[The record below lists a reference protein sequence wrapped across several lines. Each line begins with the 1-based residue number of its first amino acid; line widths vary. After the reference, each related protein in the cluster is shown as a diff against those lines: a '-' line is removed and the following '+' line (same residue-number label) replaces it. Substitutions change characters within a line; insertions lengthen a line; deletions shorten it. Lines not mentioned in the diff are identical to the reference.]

1 MATERARYRK
11 RPLRG
16 VLALSALAAALLVPA
31 RFVQAEPPRAQLAVI
46 ASGFRH
52 SRGHAEAKLFRPGE
66 NVLGVPFRRAR
77 VVPQVGQARFQFP
90 DLPLGDYALVVFHDE
105 NDNGKIDHN
114 FLGLPAEP
122 LGFSNGF
129 SPGLFAG
136 MPSFEKLKFA
146 FRADGEKQRIRVE

>member
-1 MATERARYRK
+1 MATERGHWLARR
-11 RPLRG
+11 
-16 VLALSALAAALLVPA
+16 VFVFSALAAALLVPP
-31 RFVQAEPPRAQLAVI
+31 RFVQAEPSRAALTVTAT
-46 ASGFRH
+46 GFRH
-52 SRGHAEAKLFRPGE
+52 TRGHAEAKLFRPGE
-66 NVLGVPFRRAR
+66 NVLGGPFRRAR
-77 VVPQVGQARFQFP
+77 VVPQAGQARFQFA

-129 SPGLFAG
+129 SPGLFTG

>member
-1 MATERARYRK
+1 MATERG
-11 RPLRG
+11 RG
-16 VLALSALAAALLVPA
+16 LAQSALVLSALTLTFVVP
-31 RFVQAEPPRAQLAVI
+31 RRLVQAEPRSAQLAIV
-46 ASGFRH
+46 ATGFRH
-52 SRGHAEAKLFRPGE
+52 THGHAEAKLFRPGE

-77 VVPQVGQARFQFP
+77 VVPHAGQARFQFA

-146 FRADGEKQRIRVE
+146 FRADGEIQRIRVE